1 LKGVESSDIKSL
13 IETGIFVD
21 ENYILRKNEH
31 YYISEIIGCSV
42 INNSGEHLGVISDV
56 WIMPANDVWVMQTEK
71 GEIPLPVIDDVIL
84 STDILNKTITVYM
97 MEGLLDLARQQ
108 AKEDDEY

>member
-1 LKGVESSDIKSL
+1 
-13 IETGIFVD
+13 
-21 ENYILRKNEH
+21 
-31 YYISEIIGCSV
+31 
-42 INNSGEHLGVISDV
+42 
-56 WIMPANDVWVMQTEK
+56 
-71 GEIPLPVIDDVIL
+71 VIL